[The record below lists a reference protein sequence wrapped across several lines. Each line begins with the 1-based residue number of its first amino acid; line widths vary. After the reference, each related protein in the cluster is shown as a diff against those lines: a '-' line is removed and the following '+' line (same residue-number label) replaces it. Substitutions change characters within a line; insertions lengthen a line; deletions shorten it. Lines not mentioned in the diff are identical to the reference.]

1 MIIQK
6 ISLATEEK
14 LSEELKQKQIKDLM
28 YLYMNNT
35 NKEERVKILNSLKNY
50 GNKGIDAIS
59 ELIKVTGSDEL
70 IVYALGIIRQYKD
83 I

>member
-1 MIIQK
+1 
-6 ISLATEEK
+6 
-14 LSEELKQKQIKDLM
+14 LSEELKQKQIEDLM
-28 YLYMNNT
+28 YQYINNI
-35 NKEERVKILNSLKNY
+35 NKEERVKVLNSLKNY

-70 IVYALGIIRQYKD
+70 IVYGLGIIKQFNG

>member
-1 MIIQK
+1 
-6 ISLATEEK
+6 
-14 LSEELKQKQIKDLM
+14 M
-28 YLYMNNT
+28 YQYINNI
-35 NKEERVKILNSLKNY
+35 NKEERVKVLNSLKNY

-70 IVYALGIIRQYKD
+70 IVYGLGIIKQFNG

>member
-1 MIIQK
+1 MQK
-6 ISLATEEK
+6 VSLATEEK
-14 LSEELKQKQIKDLM
+14 LSEEQKQKQIKDLM

-70 IVYALGIIRQYKD
+70 IVYALGLIRQSKG

>member
-1 MIIQK
+1 
-6 ISLATEEK
+6 
-14 LSEELKQKQIKDLM
+14 
-28 YLYMNNT
+28 MNNT

-59 ELIKVTGSDEL
+59 ELIKVTGNDEL
-70 IVYALGIIRQYKD
+70 IVYALGIIRQPKG

>member
-1 MIIQK
+1 M
-6 ISLATEEK
+6 
-14 LSEELKQKQIKDLM
+14 SEELKQKQIEDLM
-28 YLYMNNT
+28 YQYINNI
-35 NKEERVKILNSLKNY
+35 NKEERVKVLNSLKIY

-70 IVYALGIIRQYKD
+70 IVHGLGIIKQFNG